1 MNGTWRWD
9 RKCTAGLEYA
19 LNSWGNNSKGKKSLV
34 IEASGLSI
42 CVSSSSSTSSS
53 FSHDKIWL
61 LNADGC
67 SEWPLSFLHR
77 SLQRYHF
84 EWSVM
89 ATLLLIQSITS
100 SYLGRRTHTLVVP
113 QFVNQL
119 GRPMNGRGLFNLP
132 NWLCPATRTIC
143 GAHIIVNMLM
153 GSNHPTSV
161 VSCLVG
167 KNQENMQISQQ
178 HLQFVVLVL
187 LMFPSNCEGKV
198 DLL

>member
-1 MNGTWRWD
+1 MD
-9 RKCTAGLEYA
+9 YLFAFPPL
-19 LNSWGNNSKGKKSLV
+19 LLHLL
-34 IEASGLSI
+34 I
-42 CVSSSSSTSSS
+42 

-67 SEWPLSFLHR
+67 SEWPLSFLRR

-113 QFVNQL
+113 QFVNKL

-153 GSNHPTSV
+153 GSGHPTTQP
-161 VSCLVG
+161 VSCHVLWVRTRRTCRLV
-167 KNQENMQISQQ
+167 NSTYS
-178 HLQFVVLVL
+178 L
-187 LMFPSNCEGKV
+187 LSWCCSCFLPTVPLRER
-198 DLL
+198 